1 MDAQCFGGIILQ
13 KSADESYCIAKNPDP
28 EKLEILTCYGEGIV
42 DCQPNT
48 KLVHMTLGNTSVL
61 CTSLV
66 GAHCIDQ
73 NPGRPETDISPIFVD
88 VID

>member
-1 MDAQCFGGIILQ
+1 MILLRYFSFLLISHLVQ
-13 KSADESYCIAKNPDP
+13 WEP
-28 EKLEILTCYGEGIV
+28 
-42 DCQPNT
+42 T